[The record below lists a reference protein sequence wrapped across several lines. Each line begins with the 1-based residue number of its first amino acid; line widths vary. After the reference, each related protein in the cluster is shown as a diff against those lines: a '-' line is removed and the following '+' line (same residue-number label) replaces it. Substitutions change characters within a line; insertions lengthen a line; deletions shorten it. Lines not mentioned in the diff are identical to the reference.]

1 MKKNRMLIDLTMTV
15 LLPMLMAYSLIGET
29 FHEIAG
35 TLMLVLFI
43 AHNWLNRGF
52 WKNIF
57 TPKRAG
63 KSSGGRFDRKG
74 KYNSQRIFRTVV
86 NVALLVM
93 MILQPLSGIAMSRH
107 LYTFIPVLGISATA
121 RQIHLVLAYWC
132 LCLMSLHA
140 GTHLDMMF
148 RKMKKKNV
156 NTATVLPAVFGVIS
170 VYGIYAFIKRQLA
183 DYMFMKTP
191 FVFFDFSE
199 ARVYFFLDY
208 IAIMILFMMVGF
220 LIVSV
225 FGKIG
230 KKSRKRFS
238 IEQ

>member
-1 MKKNRMLIDLTMTV
+1 MIIDIAMTV

-35 TLMLVLFI
+35 TLMFILFI

-52 WKNIF
+52 WKSIF
-57 TPKRAG
+57 
-63 KSSGGRFDRKG
+63 KG
-74 KYNSQRIFRTVV
+74 KYNPQRIFRTVV
-86 NVALLVM
+86 NVLLLVM
-93 MILQPLSGIAMSRH
+93 MILQPLSGIAMSKH
-107 LYTFIPVLGISATA
+107 LYTFIPALGISATA

-132 LCLMSLHA
+132 FCLMSLHA
-140 GTHLDMMF
+140 GTHLDIMLG
-148 RKMKKKNV
+148 KLKKKNSK
-156 NTATVLPAVFGVIS
+156 AAAVLQAVFGVIS

-199 ARVYFFLDY
+199 PKVFFFLDY
-208 IAIMILFMMVGF
+208 IAVMILFMTAGY

-225 FGKIG
+225 LGKIG
-230 KKSRKRFS
+230 KKTGKRIS
-238 IEQ
+238 EYQ